1 MIRIGIVSEHRC
13 TISGRPWECESFTIS
28 PTTLTFRQIFDSAF
42 ATPARYVLEIVRR
55 LRVLGTGRPESL
67 FVFNPLFQ
75 LGQLEIWLVLAE
87 LDPQEVLD
95 AVVIVEDRDGRPL
108 GYGFPPDI
116 ADSEAIALLSTVDAG
131 LDAQLCERLFTQQIT
146 RIVIGNVRVARA
158 QHNGFIFEENEPIYR
173 WIASRAVSVMA
184 AGSLLPSQEMACTA
198 IMPHHAGDVLF
209 FALAWR
215 FTATQVSG
223 LAVNSVYQP
232 IVADIS
238 PELASLPLDIPPIN
252 RSEEFAQ
259 GKVMKEGEYF
269 PTIAAALPANCCYQ
283 YLRPSR
289 DYNVSRFHLIDHFAF
304 ALGRNFWHADD
315 LLTQQRP
322 LPQPLRQRATLV
334 RVLLFFDGGWPLKI
348 YPRTQQQQLI
358 DLLNQRGFEVTVL
371 AGARQEYRH
380 CTVVRFESYAQLKSL
395 LSKQHLMVGMDSF
408 PTHLAAHILGLPTLC
423 LFGSTRP
430 ENSNAPEAPHYRHLE
445 NGLSCRPCYGI
456 VTCPLY
462 GGGNCANFA
471 PPDRVAEA
479 IGEMLCA
486 IGVTTQRHGSAAA
499 RYTDSPAIP
508 EWDARPP
515 HYLTFGHRAIR
526 APLYALAVRLTPSFG
541 LLSQV
546 RSEFMV
552 SLRRDG
558 WRQTYLRIL
567 RFLKRTLR
575 RRFSH

>member
-1 MIRIGIVSEHRC
+1 MIRIGIVSEHRYS
-13 TISGRPWECESFTIS
+13 ISERLWECESFTIS
-28 PTTLTFRQIFDSAF
+28 PTALTFRQIFHSAF
-42 ATPARYVLEIVRR
+42 ATPARYVLEIIRR
-55 LRVLGTGRPESL
+55 LCAVGAGRAESL

-75 LGQLEIWLVLAE
+75 FGQLEIWLVLAE

-108 GYGFPPDI
+108 GYGFPQGI
-116 ADSEAIALLSTVDAG
+116 ADNEAIALLSTVDAG
-131 LDAQLCERLFTQQIT
+131 LDAQLCERLFAQPIK
-146 RIVIGNVRVARA
+146 RIAIDSVRVARA
-158 QHNGFIFEENEPIYR
+158 QHNGFIFEENEPVYR
-173 WIASRAVSVMA
+173 WIASRAVSVMT
-184 AGSLLPSQEMACTA
+184 AGSPSPSREMNCTA

-215 FTATQVSG
+215 FTATGVSG
-223 LAVNSVYQP
+223 LAVNRIYQP

-238 PELASLPLDIPPIN
+238 PELVSLPLDIPPIN
-252 RSEEFAQ
+252 RSEEFSQ
-259 GKVMKEGEYF
+259 GKVTKEGEYF
-269 PTIAAALPANCCYQ
+269 PSVAAALPRDRCYQ
-283 YLRPSR
+283 YMRPSR

-304 ALGRNFWHADD
+304 ALGRHFWNADD
-315 LLTQQRP
+315 LLTRQRP
-322 LPQPLRQRATLV
+322 LPQPLRQRNRQV
-334 RVLLFFDGGWPLKI
+334 QVLLFFDGGWPLKI

-380 CTVVRFESYAQLKSL
+380 CTIVRFESYAQLKTL

-445 NGLSCRPCYGI
+445 NGLGCRPCYGI
-456 VTCPLY
+456 VRCPLY
-462 GGGNCANFA
+462 GGGDCANFA
-471 PPDRVAEA
+471 PPDRVAES
-479 IGEMLCA
+479 IDEMLRA
-486 IGVTTQRHGSAAA
+486 IEATTQVHASAAV

-508 EWDARPP
+508 ERDTRTP
-515 HYLTFGHRAIR
+515 HRLAFGHRTIR

-541 LLSQV
+541 FLQQA
-546 RSEFMV
+546 RSEFMA
-552 SLRRDG
+552 SMRRDG

-567 RFLKRTLR
+567 RFLKRALR
-575 RRFSH
+575 HRFSR